1 MSGEFS
7 EARWSKVARGVTR
20 SRRWGLAFRA
30 SPPLRVGPLNTPEP
44 RHLAGLDLLRC
55 LAIFVVVL
63 FHYPRPQGLETYQ
76 AFANFGWTGVE
87 LFFVLSGFLIGTQL
101 LEPVSR
107 DEAPD
112 LKRFYL
118 RRSLRILPPYLI
130 VVALYLFVPAW
141 SERAVETPA
150 WRFLTF
156 TQNFGLRLNGF
167 SHAWSLCV
175 EEHFYL
181 VLPLAVLALRKRVRA
196 HQLLVGAAV
205 LLVGGM
211 LLRGVLWQRSFSML
225 GPDDEGWRGYD
236 TLLYYPTYA
245 RLDGLT
251 CGVLLAA
258 LRVFRPAA
266 WARWTRGVR
275 AGGLALVGLVFL
287 AGVFW
292 LNEEHFRYL
301 AHTMLAF
308 PLTAVGYAALL
319 VAMSGP
325 TASRLCAR
333 LPGVKTFAVLSFTIY
348 LTHKAVQHGVR
359 VFLAPHGMDAF
370 HPATLVGGAVAVLL
384 ASLALHY
391 GVERP
396 ALRWRSRLE
405 SRLVREPAPQA
416 AMG

>member
-1 MSGEFS
+1 M
-7 EARWSKVARGVTR
+7 
-20 SRRWGLAFRA
+20 L
-30 SPPLRVGPLNTPEP
+30 
-44 RHLAGLDLLRC
+44 
-55 LAIFVVVL
+55 
-63 FHYPRPQGLETYQ
+63 
-76 AFANFGWTGVE
+76 ANFGWTGVE

-101 LEPVSR
+101 LEPVAR
-107 DEAPD
+107 GEAPS

-141 SERAVETPA
+141 TERPVETPA

-181 VLPLAVLALRKRVRA
+181 LLPLTVLALRGRIRA
-196 HQLLVGAAV
+196 PHLIAGAVG

-211 LLRGVLWQRSFSML
+211 LLRGFLWQRHFSML
-225 GPDDEGWRGYD
+225 GPGDAAWRGYD

-245 RLDGLT
+245 RLDGLL
-251 CGVLLAA
+251 CGAMLAA

-266 WARWTRGVR
+266 WARWTQGAR
-275 AGGLALVGLVFL
+275 AGVLAFAGLACLGTVL
-287 AGVFW
+287 W

-301 AHTMLAF
+301 AHTMTAF
-308 PLTAVGYAALL
+308 PLTSLGYAALL

-325 TASRLCAR
+325 TASRVCAR
-333 LPGVKTFAVLSFTIY
+333 IPGVKTFAVLSFTVY
-348 LTHKAVQHGVR
+348 LTHKALQHAVR
-359 VFLAPHGMDAF
+359 VALEPQGMDTF
-370 HPATLVGGAVAVLL
+370 HPVTLVGGAVAVLL
-384 ASLALHY
+384 ASLALHH

-396 ALRWRSRLE
+396 ALKWRSRLE
-405 SRLVREPAPQA
+405 TRLAGEPPLPQPAVR
-416 AMG
+416 

>member
-1 MSGEFS
+1 MRRPFGP
-7 EARWSKVARGVTR
+7 VA
-20 SRRWGLAFRA
+20 SSA
-30 SPPLRVGPLNTPEP
+30 SLPLKAAPLNSSES

-55 LAIFVVVL
+55 IAILIVVL
-63 FHYPRPQGLETYQ
+63 FHYPRPEGLETYGML
-76 AFANFGWTGVE
+76 ANFGWTGVE
-87 LFFVLSGFLIGTQL
+87 LFFVLSGFLIGSQL

-112 LKRFYL
+112 MKRFYL

-130 VVALYLFVPAW
+130 VVAMYLFIPAW
-141 SERAVETPA
+141 SERPVETPA

-181 VLPLAVLALRKRVRA
+181 VLPIAVLALRRRVRA
-196 HQLLVGAAV
+196 PHLLAGAVA
-205 LLVGGM
+205 LMVGGM
-211 LLRGVLWQRSFSML
+211 LLRGILWQRHFSML
-225 GPDDEGWRGYD
+225 GPTDVEWRGYD

-245 RLDGLT
+245 RLDGLL

-266 WARWTRGVR
+266 WERWTRGVR
-275 AGGLALVGLVFL
+275 AGGLALVGLVCL
-287 AGVFW
+287 SVVLW

-319 VAMSGP
+319 VAMSSP
-325 TASRLCAR
+325 AASRLCAR
-333 LPGVKTFAVLSFTIY
+333 IPGARTFALLSFTVY

-359 VFLAPHGMDAF
+359 VALAPYGMDAF
-370 HPATLVGGAVAVLL
+370 HPVTLLGGVVAVLL
-384 ASLALHY
+384 ASLALHH

-396 ALRWRSRLE
+396 ALKWRSWLE
-405 SRLVREPAPQA
+405 SRRVREPSPRPAV
-416 AMG
+416 G